1 MKETELGHETRHRRH
16 AGDNQRAGGETQPKE
31 GERARNTDADRIFV
45 TLMVA
50 HHEGGIHM
58 AEAAASQA
66 SIGQVATMARQMAA
80 RDAIK

>member
-1 MKETELGHETRHRRH
+1 MLTNSSS
-16 AGDNQRAGGETQPKE
+16 A
-31 GERARNTDADRIFV
+31 ARIATLASSSGTDADRIFV

-80 RDAIK
+80 SQREEINEMRSPVGG